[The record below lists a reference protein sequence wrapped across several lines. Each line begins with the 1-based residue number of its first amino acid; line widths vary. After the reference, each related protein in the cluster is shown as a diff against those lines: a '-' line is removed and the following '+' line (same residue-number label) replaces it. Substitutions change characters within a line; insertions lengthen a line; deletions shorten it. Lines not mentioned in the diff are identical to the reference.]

1 MENKIKQLAE
11 EHWKFVE
18 GLLVACSRFDT
29 EEELNA
35 VKYLYI
41 ESFIH
46 GWKHAVTQ
54 SEVEASRFG

>member
-1 MENKIKQLAE
+1 MDIRKIAE
-11 EHWKFVE
+11 THWEFIE
-18 GLLVACSRFDT
+18 GLLVACNKFDT

-46 GWKHAVTQ
+46 GWKHAVEQ
-54 SEVEASRFG
+54 AKVEASRFG